1 MGIEKAEW
9 IALVGSE
16 RNPVQITR
24 PRIANIAIIGRDDGS
39 TFRDVLQMLRHH
51 DQIRVISEHQTLSAS
66 LKAGLGQT
74 MSADFV
80 IVLQSCS
87 DEFAQHEIN
96 DLIGRCLFGRILCC
110 YGPWCTA
117 DGRSHELWPVAFRI
131 PAASAASLV
140 ELELQGFQTE
150 TAALFPMS
158 AGEEVFV
165 HRSQFPDDIAPT
177 VRCRAIVLSD
187 DTELRTTVA
196 GILAALNCKCTD
208 LPLSVS
214 AIRSH
219 LASQSDKIQLAII
232 DLDGTKRDVHD
243 CLAVLH
249 AERRI
254 MTFAGMSVF
263 SASFANLEVPET
275 LQPPH
280 IVEKT
285 ELLLQL
291 RRLLSTCPELC
302 WHNSFN
308 GEPQA

>member
-1 MGIEKAEW
+1 MGIEKVEW
-9 IALVGSE
+9 TALVGSE
-16 RNPVQITR
+16 RDPVQITR

-74 MSADFV
+74 MSADIV

-87 DEFAQHEIN
+87 DEFAPHEIN

-140 ELELQGFQTE
+140 ELELLGFQTE

-158 AGEEVFV
+158 AGEEVFI
-165 HRSQFPDDIAPT
+165 HRSQFPEDIAPT
-177 VRCRAIVLSD
+177 VRSNAMVMSD
-187 DTELRTTVA
+187 DSEIRTTVV
-196 GILAALNCKCTD
+196 GIFTALNCECTN

-219 LASQSDKIQLAII
+219 LTSQSDKIQLAII
-232 DLDGTKRDVHD
+232 DLDGTQRDVHD

-249 AERRI
+249 AECRI
-254 MTFAGMSVF
+254 ITFAGMSVF
-263 SASFANLEVPET
+263 SAALAHSKVPEA
-275 LQPPH
+275 LQPSN

-291 RRLLSTCPELC
+291 RRLLSTCPESC
-302 WHNSFN
+302 WHNSCN